1 MYPTLLMSLFG
12 TFSTGSDILSVF
24 SSCFMNYEVASS
36 TELSTRKMVSV
47 G

>member
-1 MYPTLLMSLFG
+1 MHPTLLMSLFG
-12 TFSTGSDILSVF
+12 PFSTGCYILCGIY
-24 SSCFMNYEVASS
+24 SCFMNYEVASS